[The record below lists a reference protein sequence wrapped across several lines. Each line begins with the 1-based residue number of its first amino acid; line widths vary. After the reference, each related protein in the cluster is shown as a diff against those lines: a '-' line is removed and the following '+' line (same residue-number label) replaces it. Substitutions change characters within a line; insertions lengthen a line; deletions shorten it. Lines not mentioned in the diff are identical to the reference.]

1 MCVTLLCKHI
11 NGGQQNTSP
20 YHFIAPNITANAN
33 LQYTIPLKEDILL
46 YFWSNLQYVGERL
59 NTFSPEDPAEA
70 FQVFAPYSLL
80 NARIGLELANYRFS
94 LFGRN
99 LTNTIA
105 NFGTPRAFN
114 GEVPGRPRYSISRP
128 LTIGIQMGFYF

>member
-1 MCVTLLCKHI
+1 MVDEGDRIVFT
-11 NGGQQNTSP
+11 
-20 YHFIAPNITANAN
+20 PNVTANAS
-33 LQYTIPLKEDILL
+33 LQYNVQLKENSLL

-70 FQVFAPYSLL
+70 FLVFEPYTLV
-80 NARIGLELANYRFS
+80 NARIGLEFANYRVS
-94 LFGRN
+94 IFGRN

-114 GEVPGRPRYSISRP
+114 GEVPGRARYSISRP
-128 LTIGIQMGFYF
+128 LTIGMQIGVFF